1 MIDMTTQS
9 LTRCFRFPDVDF
21 EPDVHVL
28 VWRDKK
34 ETPLTLHES
43 RLLEAL
49 CYCAG
54 EVISHEQLHN
64 KTFSQLDPYEDG
76 ADQHYDLNNILKPLA
91 AKLILNE
98 KMAIPIEVVP
108 HYGFRV
114 PLPEK
119 TCRLVHEPEKVED
132 QEQVT
137 PPSSEQE
144 EDEFRS
150 ATEEIVK
157 TSVVHKI
164 SVAILALLAAGVITA
179 SFLDYL

>member
-1 MIDMTTQS
+1 MTTQS

-21 EPDVHVL
+21 EPDVHLL
-28 VWRDKK
+28 VWRDK
-34 ETPLTLHES
+34 TQTTLTLHES

-76 ADQHYDLNNILKPLA
+76 TGQHYDLNNILRPLTV
-91 AKLILNE
+91 KLNLQG

-119 TCRLVHEPEKVED
+119 TCRLVHEPEKAED
-132 QEQVT
+132 KDQVT
-137 PPSSEQE
+137 PPNQNE
-144 EDEFRS
+144 EEELSS

-157 TSVVHKI
+157 TSTVHKI
-164 SVAILALLAAGVITA
+164 SVAILALMATGVITA

>member
-1 MIDMTTQS
+1 MTTQS
-9 LTRCFRFPDVDF
+9 LTRCFRFPEVDF
-21 EPDVHVL
+21 EPDVHLL
-28 VWRDKK
+28 VWRDKT

-76 ADQHYDLNNILKPLA
+76 TNQHYDLNTILKPLA
-91 AKLILNE
+91 AKLE
-98 KMAIPIEVVP
+98 RQGKMAIPIEVVP
-108 HYGFRV
+108 QYGFRV

-119 TCRLVHEPEKVED
+119 MCRLVHEPDKAEKKEAL
-132 QEQVT
+132 
-137 PPSSEQE
+137 PSPEH
-144 EDEFRS
+144 DNHEFRS

-164 SVAILALLAAGVITA
+164 SVAVLALMAFAVIVA
-179 SFLDYL
+179 SFTGYL

>member
-9 LTRCFRFPDVDF
+9 LTRCFRFPNVDF
-21 EPDVHVL
+21 EPDVHLL
-28 VWRDKK
+28 VWRDKT

-64 KTFSQLDPYEDG
+64 KTFSQLDPYEDSG
-76 ADQHYDLNNILKPLA
+76 NHHYDLNTVLKPLA
-91 AKLILNE
+91 AKLDQHG
-98 KMAIPIEVVP
+98 KMAIDIEVVAP
-108 HYGFRV
+108 YGFRV

-119 TCRLVHEPEKVED
+119 MCRLVHEPEKTEEPETPPI
-132 QEQVT
+132 QEQDD
-137 PPSSEQE
+137 Q
-144 EDEFRS
+144 EFRS

-164 SVAILALLAAGVITA
+164 SVAVLALMALGVITA
-179 SFLDYL
+179 SFMGYL

>member
-1 MIDMTTQS
+1 MTTQS

-21 EPDVHVL
+21 EPDVHLL
-28 VWRDKK
+28 VWRDKT

-64 KTFSQLDPYEDG
+64 KTFSHLDPYEDG
-76 ADQHYDLNNILKPLA
+76 TDQHYDLNNILKPLA
-91 AKLILNE
+91 AKLNLQG

-119 TCRLVHEPEKVED
+119 TCRLVHEPDETKGE
-132 QEQVT
+132 EA
-137 PPSSEQE
+137 PPSEIDN
-144 EDEFRS
+144 EDSEFRS

-157 TSVVHKI
+157 TSVIHKI
-164 SVAILALLAAGVITA
+164 SVVILTLLAVGIITA
-179 SFLDYL
+179 SFLEYL